1 MCTPFSLEAAKQLNK
16 INIKAFKIGSGECN
30 NIPLIKK
37 IANFKKP
44 IILSTGMNDIKSIS
58 KSVNVLKKKKANF
71 ALLHCISEYPAN
83 IKKLNLDFIN
93 VLKKKFPNIII
104 GYSDHAKG
112 VIPAISAISKGALII
127 EKHFTDSKKRIGPDI
142 ICSMDPNELKLLRE
156 SANQIFYSN
165 GNKRIISPIEKI
177 TAKFAFSS
185 VVSIKDIMPGEKFSE
200 KNIWVKR
207 PGTGYFKAS
216 QFDKIL
222 RKKAKRFISKNNFI
236 KKNDV

>member
-1 MCTPFSLEAAKQLNK
+1 
-16 INIKAFKIGSGECN
+16 
-30 NIPLIKK
+30 
-37 IANFKKP
+37 
-44 IILSTGMNDIKSIS
+44 MNDLKSIN
-58 KSVNVLKKKKANF
+58 KSVNVLKKKKTNF

-83 IKKLNLDFIN
+83 IRKLNLDFIN
-93 VLKKKFPNIII
+93 VLKKKFPNIVI

-112 VIPAISAISKGALII
+112 VIPAISAMSKGALII
-127 EKHFTDSKKRIGPDI
+127 EKHFTDTKKRLGPDI
-142 ICSMDPNELKLLRE
+142 ICSMDPKELKLLKE
-156 SANQIFYSN
+156 SADQIFYSN
-165 GNKRIISPIEKI
+165 GNKRRISSLEKI

-185 VVSIKDIMPGEKFSE
+185 VVSVKDIIFGEKFSE

-222 RKKAKRFISKNNFI
+222 GKKAKRFISKDNFI